1 MARSPS
7 GDDPTATAVYVDMD
21 GDTHFNGSS
30 VFFEAASSL
39 LRLGAPADVTIAS
52 GVATITSSFVKLISE
67 SGTTDQL
74 DTLTLAGVGDGDLVL
89 LISKSTDTITVDD
102 ANINLGAATRAVAPG
117 GCLLLRYDAAES
129 QWTEV
134 VFLAGADNV

>member
-1 MARSPS
+1 MARTIT
-7 GDDPTATAVYVDMD
+7 GDDPTATAVYVDVD

-30 VFFEAASSL
+30 VFVEGAL
-39 LRLGAPADVTIAS
+39 LRLGAPDVVTIAT
-52 GVATITSSFVKLISE
+52 GVATITKGFTALAAE

-74 DTLTLAGVGDGDLVL
+74 DTLTLSGEGDGDLVL
-89 LISKSTDTITVDD
+89 LIADVGDTITVDD
-102 ANINLGAATRAVAPG
+102 ANINLGAATRAVGPG

-134 VFLAGADNV
+134 LFLAGADNA